1 MRILCTHRATPRKVA
16 APESRIYIIFISRLL
31 AGWLVHC
38 DNKISMYLFY
48 DNETEVLQHFSS
60 SSLPR
65 TALIKLSQPLPH
77 RPPLYQNN
85 HIYWPLHSFFR
96 FFACKMVN
104 ASKLQFVNGFA
115 AACFKLVVLRR
126 SKKLY
131 CIPRQSVAKNGAKN
145 LK

>member
-1 MRILCTHRATPRKVA
+1 M
-16 APESRIYIIFISRLL
+16 L

-85 HIYWPLHSFFR
+85 HIYWPLHSFFFR
-96 FFACKMVN
+96 FACKMVN

-115 AACFKLVVLRR
+115 AAACLFQACRSPAQQKKTLLHSTSKRGKKRGEKLEIKIVE
-126 SKKLY
+126 
-131 CIPRQSVAKNGAKN
+131 AKFLAKIY
-145 LK
+145 